1 MKSEL
6 RKKLVELSKTVE
18 KLNNERS
25 DVQNFATKNG
35 ASVDVVC
42 DVLCDLCDG
51 FCDIDTALTL
61 IMESCEEQEEDAVL
75 TTVECEFGTI
85 SFERVND
92 KLKFY
97 DEAKHFLD
105 YVEMETVLDFIDELF
120 IDDDEAVKEY
130 VEYLKG
136 KVTVREFL
144 DAIAC
149 DYKVI
154 STDWKEIAEG
164 IAGRGPITFKEV
176 INNELVNVIDG
187 NYILMKE

>member
-1 MKSEL
+1 MKDEL
-6 RKKLVELSKTVE
+6 RKKLAKLSKMAE

-25 DVQNFATKNG
+25 DVQSFATKNG
-35 ASVDVVC
+35 ADVDVVC
-42 DVLCDLCDG
+42 DTLCDLCDG
-51 FCDIDTALTL
+51 FCDIDTALAL
-61 IMESCEEQEEDAVL
+61 IMESCEEQEEESVL

-97 DEAKHFLD
+97 DEAGHFLD
-105 YVEMETVLDFIDELF
+105 YVEMETVFDFIDEPF
-120 IDDDEAVKEY
+120 IDDDDAVKVYAEFIA
-130 VEYLKG
+130 K
-136 KVTVREFL
+136 KKTVREFL

-149 DYKVI
+149 DYKVV

-164 IAGRGPITFKEV
+164 IAGRGPITFEEIV
-176 INNELVNVIDG
+176 NNELVNVIDG